1 MLAHYPQPQ
10 QLSEHFHCS
19 DLPSPSASFIPSFYT
34 AAYSTSTPSPSE
46 IKQRRLPNHYF
57 DLTTPIN
64 TSEAYNFPDS
74 HWDSSAIQH
83 LNHPP
88 IRLQQATPSP
98 GGFQDSVPTQMSV
111 LSQAAVLPLDVW
123 EQYDGSQNHLNL
135 SVVPRQHLGHRRA
148 SSSSSAGSVGPASPY
163 SQTISNPRIAYSG
176 TPSLSPPGFD
186 ACEAD
191 HAATVSY
198 TKPLP
203 TPSHSPSQ
211 ESFLGPVYSNY
222 NLAMHDPASP
232 MAAHVAKPQ
241 ALMAQHSCPEEDT
254 PAFSYSGRQSVSSV
268 GHSDPMTPQTACAE
282 DLDDGPN
289 GRSTGKDE
297 PFLFASH

>member
-10 QLSEHFHCS
+10 QLSEHFHYS

-46 IKQRRLPNHYF
+46 IKQRRLRNHYF
-57 DLTTPIN
+57 DLTAPIN

-74 HWDSSAIQH
+74 YWDSSATQH

-98 GGFQDSVPTQMSV
+98 GGFQDPVPAQMSV
-111 LSQAAVLPLDVW
+111 LSQAAVPLDVW
-123 EQYDGSQNHLNL
+123 EQYDRSQTHLNL
-135 SVVPRQHLGHRRA
+135 SVAPRQHLGHRRA
-148 SSSSSAGSVGPASPY
+148 SSSSSAGSAGPASPY
-163 SQTISNPRIAYSG
+163 SQTISYPRIAHSG

-186 ACEAD
+186 SCEAD
-191 HAATVSY
+191 QAAPMSY

-211 ESFLGPVYSNY
+211 ESFLAPVYNY
-222 NLAMHDPASP
+222 NPAMHDAASQ
-232 MAAHVAKPQ
+232 MAAHIAKEQ
-241 ALMAQHSCPEEDT
+241 ALMDQHSSAEAAT
-254 PAFSYSGRQSVSSV
+254 PAFSYSGRQSVSSM
-268 GHSDPMTPQTACAE
+268 GHDDPMTPRTYTE
-282 DLDDGPN
+282 EIDDGSN
-289 GRSTGKDE
+289 GQSTGKNKSS
-297 PFLFASH
+297 AVSY